1 MKKIIAIL
9 LSLALLLG
17 CAAGLAEETEKQS
30 LGTIR
35 VNGEFT
41 LKGILPDGYEIWPI
55 EMNDDEIFIRIV
67 SEDETRPEMLLSI
80 AYDETYSRVERMNDL
95 DDEGLA
101 ILEETFTNTD
111 PYANIYY
118 DETAY
123 GTRLLIARTQSEVYD
138 SLDIF
143 SIYKGYCVEFV
154 MSPGKKAKEQKLTDE
169 EVAKCIAFLSELD
182 FVEGTETAEVP
193 VEGKSFTASITG
205 FDAVAKTIDVTLY
218 TPVVLA
224 DWNDATLKEGD
235 TVTIG
240 AEQVEVVSIRREENE
255 TVLNDEYYIIKN
267 DNGEYNAYFYDS
279 PILETVRSMT
289 VPIGDQ
295 VVFIE
300 GIEPLSGEPLEEKAT
315 KTAEDLFAALE
326 AANNDG
332 VRFDSENILITFD
345 ENGEVTEVERDYAP
359 WQ

>member
-1 MKKIIAIL
+1 MFPTFFCCFAAVL
-9 LSLALLLG
+9 L
-17 CAAGLAEETEKQS
+17 
-30 LGTIR
+30 R
-35 VNGEFT
+35 F
-41 LKGILPDGYEIWPI
+41 
-55 EMNDDEIFIRIV
+55 
-67 SEDETRPEMLLSI
+67 
-80 AYDETYSRVERMNDL
+80 
-95 DDEGLA
+95 
-101 ILEETFTNTD
+101 
-111 PYANIYY
+111 
-118 DETAY
+118 
-123 GTRLLIARTQSEVYD
+123 
-138 SLDIF
+138 
-143 SIYKGYCVEFV
+143 
-154 MSPGKKAKEQKLTDE
+154 
-169 EVAKCIAFLSELD
+169 
-182 FVEGTETAEVP
+182 
-193 VEGKSFTASITG
+193 
-205 FDAVAKTIDVTLY
+205 
-218 TPVVLA
+218 
-224 DWNDATLKEGD
+224 
-235 TVTIG
+235 
-240 AEQVEVVSIRREENE
+240 SIRREENE